1 MKRFN
6 EWQNYVLFT
15 SILSVFLIIA
25 GCGQWNA
32 PATLNAAA
40 ATVTIPT
47 VSSVA
52 PVDAAISA
60 PVNTKVTAIFSE
72 QMDPSTVT
80 TTTFTLDQGLIPI
93 PGTVS
98 YTGVTAVFT
107 PTTDFTAYTT
117 YTARITTGTKS
128 LLGKALES
136 TYVWNFT
143 TGATPD
149 TTPPTV
155 IGVIPFNTSTG
166 VAFNTALTA
175 TFSEAMDPL
184 TITTTTFTLKHGT
197 TPVLGIVT
205 QYGATAAFI
214 PVGNLTASTTYTATI
229 TTGTTDLAGNALV
242 SDYVWNFT
250 TSATPD
256 TTKPTVTFVNPA
268 DTAIGVCINKTIS
281 TPFSE
286 AMNPSTINTANY
298 RVLGVAGTV
307 SYDTIKRIA
316 TFNPITSFADNTP
329 YTLMITTGVKD
340 LAGNTLASD
349 YISDF
354 TTWTNTC
361 ATSVVLG
368 AAAPIGGLGGAAG
381 ITNQGLFT
389 RINGNMATTA
399 ASTLVTGFQDSV
411 GDIYTITPLN
421 DGIVNGRIYTDA
433 PTPGGVGVG
442 GNAVTFAIATQALS
456 DAQTAFNNMSPGLL
470 PGGIDPGAGQL
481 GGLALPP
488 GIYKAAGGSFLV
500 TGSDLTLDAG
510 GDLNAVFVFQ
520 MASTLTVG
528 VPGAPRNIILI
539 NGAQAKN
546 IFWQVGSSAT
556 INEAGGGT
564 MVGTIISSAGTAFS
578 TPGNATIVILDGRAL
593 CLNASLTMVNTVIN
607 VPAL

>member
-6 EWQNYVLFT
+6 EWQNYVLLT
-15 SILSVFLIIA
+15 SILSIFLITS

-32 PATLNAAA
+32 PVTLNAAA

-47 VSSVA
+47 VSSVS
-52 PVDAAISA
+52 PIDSA
-60 PVNTKVTAIFSE
+60 TGTSVNTKVAAIFSE

-80 TTTFTLDQGLIPI
+80 ITTFTLDQGVTPV
-93 PGTVS
+93 PGTVD

-107 PTTDFTAYTT
+107 PTTEFAGYTT
-117 YTARITTGTKS
+117 YTARITTETKS
-128 LLGKALES
+128 LMGKALES

-155 IGVIPFNTSTG
+155 IGVIPSNTSTG
-166 VAFNTALTA
+166 VAFNTSLTA

-184 TITTTTFTLKHGT
+184 TITTSTFTLKHGAT
-197 TPVLGIVT
+197 NVLGIVT
-205 QYGATAAFI
+205 QYGAIAAFI
-214 PVGNLTASTTYTATI
+214 PIGSLTASTTYTATI
-229 TTGTTDLAGNALV
+229 TTGAKDLAGNALV
-242 SDYVWNFT
+242 SDYVWSFT

-268 DTAIGVCINKTIS
+268 DTATGVCINKTIS
-281 TPFSE
+281 TTFSE
-286 AMNPSTINTANY
+286 PMDPSTINTTNY
-298 RVLGVAGTV
+298 RVLGVVGTV

-316 TFNPITSFADNTP
+316 TFNPTPNFAKNTT

-354 TTWTNTC
+354 TTWKNTC
-361 ATSVVLG
+361 AMPVVLA
-368 AAAPIGGLGGAAG
+368 AAAPFGGLGGAAG
-381 ITNQGLFT
+381 MTNQGLLT
-389 RINGNMATTA
+389 QINGNMATTA
-399 ASTLVTGFQDSV
+399 ASTLVTGFEDSV
-411 GDIYTITPLN
+411 GDIYTTTTLN
-421 DGIVNGRIYTDA
+421 DGIVNGRIYTNG
-433 PTPGGVGVG
+433 PPPGGAGVG

-456 DAQTAFNNMSPGLL
+456 DAQIAFNSMSPGLL

-481 GGLALPP
+481 GGLTLSP
-488 GIYKAAGGSFLV
+488 GIYKAAGGAFLV

-510 GDLNAVFVFQ
+510 GDVNAVFIFQ
-520 MASTLTVG
+520 MASTLTIG
-528 VPGAPRNIILI
+528 VPGAPRSIILI

-556 INEAGGGT
+556 INAAGGGT
-564 MVGTIISSAGTAFS
+564 MVGTIISSAATAFS
-578 TPGNATIVILDGRAL
+578 TPGNVTIVILNGRAL